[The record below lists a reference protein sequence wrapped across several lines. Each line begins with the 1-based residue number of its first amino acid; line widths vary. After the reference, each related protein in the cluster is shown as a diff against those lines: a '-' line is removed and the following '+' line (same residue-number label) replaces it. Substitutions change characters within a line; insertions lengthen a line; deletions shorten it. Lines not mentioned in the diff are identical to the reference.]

1 MTEAQI
7 TLAAPD
13 RRYEASFRA
22 LLAEY
27 HAAGEHYFSA
37 GHEAQLERGFAAYLT
52 YLAEMAHGA
61 RLPLG
66 MVAEDT
72 FWLVR
77 DGAEVLGA
85 SRLRHTLT
93 PALEDVGG
101 HIGYSIRPGA
111 RRQGYGTLQL
121 ALTLERA
128 RERGLARVLL
138 TCDTANVGSV
148 RVIERNGGVLASQGY
163 SAVTGTD
170 VSRYWIALSGYLG
183 SVAT

>member
-1 MTEAQI
+1 MTAQTQV
-7 TLAAPD
+7 TLVAPD
-13 RRYEASFRA
+13 PRYEASFRA

-27 HAAGEHYFSA
+27 HAAGEHYFGA
-37 GHEAQLERGFAAYLT
+37 GHEARLDQGFAAYLAH
-52 YLAEMAHGA
+52 LAEMARGE

-101 HIGYSIRPGA
+101 HIGYSIRPSV

-138 TCDTANVGSV
+138 TCDTANVGSA
-148 RVIERNGGVLASQGY
+148 RVIERNGGVLASQGF
-163 SAVTGTD
+163 SALTGTE
-170 VSRYWIALSGYLG
+170 VSRYWIAL
-183 SVAT
+183 